1 MNKTMLG
8 YDLSCSSDELYT
20 EYQRKLL
27 QAADKDEIHFG
38 YMLISDPQFIQTFQG
53 SFQEGWKYLKKS
65 MKIPP
70 TILLESCIDTC
81 KNHLSLQLPTY
92 KKRKKKQIHCFL
104 CPEHLCDSMCDKIK
118 FLEIKCSC
126 KKMYT
131 HINCGNN
138 FIINNALC
146 TQCKQYYDVNQYCSS
161 LRSILT

>member
-8 YDLSCSSDELYT
+8 YNLNCSSDELYQ

-27 QAADKDEIHFG
+27 EAKDEDEIHFG
-38 YMLISDPQFIQTFQG
+38 YMIISDPQFIQSFQG
-53 SFQEGWKYLKKS
+53 TFQEGWKYLKNS
-65 MKIPP
+65 MEIPP
-70 TILLESCIDTC
+70 NLLINNCIDNST
-81 KNHLSLQLPTY
+81 KHISLRHPTY
-92 KKRKKKQIHCFL
+92 TIRKKRKIHCFL
-104 CPEHLCDSMCDKIK
+104 CPKELSNNLCDKIK

-131 HINCGNN
+131 HIDCGND
-138 FIINNALC
+138 FIIKNGMC